1 MKDYYQILGVGR
13 NASLE
18 EIKAAYR
25 RLAMKY
31 HPDRGGGKEAEEK
44 FKEIN
49 EAYQVLSDPAK
60 RAEYDRFGR
69 VGAAGVGQG
78 ESGFDW
84 GNFGFSGFDFG
95 GANFHFDFGG
105 LDGFADIFSD
115 FFDTA
120 FTTTHLGLEITPAQA
135 VLGDQVSFYWQGQK
149 ISLNIPPGTQDDRQ
163 FLLKGYGKPTKRGRG
178 DLIVTVKI
186 RIPNGNRLS
195 KEERE
200 LWERLKK
207 G

>member
-1 MKDYYQILGVGR
+1 MKDYYQILGVDR
-13 NASLE
+13 NASQE

-49 EAYQVLSDPAK
+49 EAYQVLSDPQK

-69 VGAAGVGQG
+69 VGVAGETPGG
-78 ESGFDW
+78 SGFDW
-84 GNFGFSGFDFG
+84 RNYDFSDFDFG
-95 GANFHFDFGG
+95 GFNVRFNFGG
-105 LDGFADIFSD
+105 IDSFADLFSD
-115 FFDTA
+115 FFDAA
-120 FTTTHLGLEITPAQA
+120 FSTTHLALEISPAQA
-135 VLGDQVSFYWQGQK
+135 VLGDEVSFYWQGQK
-149 ISLNIPPGTQDDRQ
+149 ISIKIPPGTQDGRQ
-163 FLLKGYGKPTKRGRG
+163 FLLKGYGKPTRRGRG
-178 DLIVTVKI
+178 DLIVTIKI

-195 KEERE
+195 KEEKE